1 MRFTM
6 KYLIYMILG
15 YLSGSV
21 MYAYLIPKLLKHMDV
36 RELSEDGNPG
46 AANAFLHAGIPIG
59 ILVILCE
66 LLKGAIPV
74 WAAAQNLN
82 ISRLLFA
89 PVMAAP
95 VLGHAFPLFF
105 GGKGGGKSI
114 AVSFGVLIGLYPNLN
129 PALTL
134 AALYILFS
142 LIIVIRPHFFRSVI
156 TFLLFAVLC
165 LLDSELPKAVAVGS
179 FLLSGIVIRQHFVRY
194 HGEHIDFAFPIHRLF
209 KNRTE

>member
-1 MRFTM
+1 M
-6 KYLIYMILG
+6 KYLIYIILG

-21 MYAYLIPKLLKHMDV
+21 MYAYLIPKMLKHIDI
-36 RELSEDGNPG
+36 RELSKDGNPG
-46 AANAFLHAGIPIG
+46 TANAFLHAGIPIG

-66 LLKGAIPV
+66 LCKGALPV
-74 WAAAQNLN
+74 WVAARRLH

-165 LLDSELPKAVAVGS
+165 LLDSELPRAVAIGS
-179 FLLSGIVIRQHFVRY
+179 FLLSGIVIRQHFIRY
-194 HGEHIDFAFPIHRLF
+194 KGEHIDFVFPIHKLF
-209 KNRTE
+209 KSRTG

>member
-1 MRFTM
+1 M

-21 MYAYLIPKLLKHMDV
+21 MYAYLIPKLLKHMDI

-59 ILVILCE
+59 MLVILCE

-74 WAAAQNLN
+74 WAAARNLN

-142 LIIVIRPHFFRSVI
+142 LIIMIKPHFFRSVI

-165 LLDSELPKAVAVGS
+165 LLDSELPKAVAAGS
-179 FLLSGIVIRQHFVRY
+179 FLLSGIVIRQHFIRY
-194 HGEHIDFAFPIHRLF
+194 HGERIDFAFPIYRLF

>member
-1 MRFTM
+1 M
-6 KYLIYMILG
+6 KYLIYIILG

-21 MYAYLIPKLLKHMDV
+21 MYAYLIPKMLKHIV
-36 RELSEDGNPG
+36 IRELSDDGNPG
-46 AANAFLHAGIPIG
+46 TANAFLHAGIPIG

-66 LLKGAIPV
+66 LCKGALPV
-74 WAAAQNLN
+74 WVAARRLH
-82 ISRLLFA
+82 ISGLLFA

-165 LLDSELPKAVAVGS
+165 LLDNELPRSVAIGS
-179 FLLSGIVIRQHFVRY
+179 FLLSGIVIRQHFIRY
-194 HGEHIDFAFPIHRLF
+194 KGERIDFVFPIHNLF
-209 KNRTE
+209 KSRTE

>member
-1 MRFTM
+1 M
-6 KYLIYMILG
+6 KYLIYIILG

-21 MYAYLIPKLLKHMDV
+21 MYAYLIPKMLKHIDI
-36 RELSEDGNPG
+36 RELSDDGNPG
-46 AANAFLHAGIPIG
+46 TANAFLHAGIPIG
-59 ILVILCE
+59 SLVIRCE
-66 LLKGAIPV
+66 LCKGALPV
-74 WAAAQNLN
+74 WVAARRLH
-82 ISRLLFA
+82 ISGLLFA

-142 LIIVIRPHFFRSVI
+142 LCKIAHEK
-156 TFLLFAVLC
+156 L
-165 LLDSELPKAVAVGS
+165 
-179 FLLSGIVIRQHFVRY
+179 
-194 HGEHIDFAFPIHRLF
+194 
-209 KNRTE
+209 